1 MEYISKSGKQLSNL
15 ESNIFTGNKK
25 QFLTFQSNLQHTSNY
40 QKTFLHNKPL

>member
-25 QFLTFQSNLQHTSNY
+25 PISYFPKQFTTY
-40 QKTFLHNKPL
+40 